1 MTKPGNFDAA
11 ITKRITKQGLES
23 CLILELRGELI
34 EIEYLRVTFAF
45 LFEPHDTFTKLF
57 YTVPSDTNFLLELT
71 TFLCMSKFLCFEETK

>member
-57 YTVPSDTNFLLELT
+57 YTVPSATNFLLELT